1 MPVLSPEF
9 QDPTAQAQTTLAAEQ
24 QGNNNVTA
32 QQNWMTQA
40 AQRAQ
45 IGANTAET
53 QQNTQQQA
61 AQFAA
66 LLPVLQAKSQADVIT
81 QQNDLAAAIAIQ
93 NMRASFQSMK
103 PDVVKDIAQINDPKN
118 VPKEPDGT
126 PDWNAI
132 SNKYENLQAKYAGL
146 ALLPESKQYYD
157 MIEQG
162 KKNAYDLAARH
173 TQAQLTLNQMKLGA
187 QYRVQGQEAVQGN
200 KAALDAQTKPA
211 VAQTEAINKERNQDF
226 NDISNQRDA
235 LGQMN
240 FYISKLGD
248 DLKAEQASPVAA
260 GASRILGPGLVG
272 KVSDPV
278 RQVQQDIGDFATNI
292 MSKVKNIRN
301 INEFNAVTAS
311 LPHADDQPSVQ
322 NQKLEKLQQVN
333 QVLSQR
339 NDYME
344 KALRGNPSITRDQ
357 ADLQATQQYPFP
369 NKILAPA
376 IFANP
381 PKSMTD
387 QDRTALEYAK
397 SNPNDPKSALIIQ
410 HLSTLQ

>member
-9 QDPTAQAQTTLAAEQ
+9 QDPTAQAQTTLAAQQ
-24 QGNNNVTA
+24 QGTNTVSA

-45 IGANTAET
+45 LGAQTAET

-61 AQFAA
+61 AKFAA
-66 LLPVLQAKSQADVIT
+66 VLPALQAKGQADVLA
-81 QQNDLAAAIAIQ
+81 QQNDLAAATATQ
-93 NMRASFQSMK
+93 NMRGQFQSMK
-103 PDVVKDIAQINDPKN
+103 PAVVQDIAAINDPNN
-118 VPKEPDGT
+118 VPKEADGT

-132 SNKYENLQAKYAGL
+132 YNKYENLQAKYAGL
-146 ALLPESKQYYD
+146 SLLPEGKQYYD
-157 MIEQG
+157 MITNG
-162 KKNAYDLAARH
+162 KQNAFELAARH
-173 TQAQLTLNQMKLGA
+173 AQAQLTLNQLKLGA
-187 QYRVQGQEAVQGN
+187 QYHVAGQEAVQAN
-200 KAALDAQTKPA
+200 AAQLATQTKPA
-211 VAQTEAINKERNQDF
+211 IAQTEALNTQRNQAF

-235 LGQMN
+235 LGQMS

-248 DLKAEQASPVAA
+248 DLKNEQASPVAA
-260 GASRILGPGLVG
+260 AASRILGPGLVG
-272 KVSDPV
+272 MVSDPV

-292 MSKVKNIRN
+292 MSKVKNVRN

-322 NQKLEKLQQVN
+322 NEKLEKLQQVN

-357 ADLQATQQYPFP
+357 ADLQAAQQYPFP

-381 PKSMTD
+381 PKNMTP
-387 QDRTALEYAK
+387 QDAAALDYAK
-397 SNPNDPKSALIIQ
+397 NNPNDPKSALIIQ